1 MVTRLLSFLQRFRT
15 PPEPATPRIAPVL
28 LGRASGPER
37 HAIAHGRGLWG
48 ERHVP
53 KAGWVCV
60 GIEDLGEPFRICE
73 MCSSARIRYVHY
85 LAHPAHTGTP
95 IAVGCV
101 CAGVLIGDEE
111 GAQSRDAT
119 MRSRAA
125 KRGRWLKR
133 RWRRSPRSG
142 NEWLR
147 ADGFTITIYRRRDR
161 GWGAVVS
168 RERDGF
174 QHHTH
179 TDSYSADAAKLAA
192 FDLISRTLSSELA
205 RAFPAVAP
213 AASHTRASLTRRA
226 LDF

>member
-1 MVTRLLSFLQRFRT
+1 MIRQIVSFLQRVRS
-15 PPEPATPRIAPVL
+15 PQPQTPRIAPVL
-28 LGRASGPER
+28 LGRLSGPER

-48 ERHVP
+48 ERNVP
-53 KAGWVCV
+53 KAGWICV
-60 GIEDLGEPFRICE
+60 GIEDMGEPLRICE

-85 LAHPAHTGTP
+85 LAHPARSGDP
-95 IAVGCV
+95 LAVGCV
-101 CAGVLIGDEE
+101 CAGLLMGDEE

-133 RWRRSPRSG
+133 RWRRSARSG

-147 ADGFTITIYRRRDR
+147 ADGFAVTIYRRRDW

-168 RERDGF
+168 RERDDF

-179 TDSYSADAAKLAA
+179 ADSYSQDAAKLAA
-192 FDLISRTLSSELA
+192 FDLISRTLSSEMA
-205 RAFPAVAP
+205 RAFPAISP
-213 AASHTRASLTRRA
+213 AAAHPRSSQSRR
-226 LDF
+226 LLGF